1 MPRRRDTRD
10 RPLVMESLENPR
22 KVVGKTGDGNS
33 GKTGDLTA
41 GVFLHGDVLMRTQE
55 FTRTFDR
62 WEAKN

>member
-41 GVFLHGDVLMRTQE
+41 GVFLHGDRRVDENTGIHAD
-55 FTRTFDR
+55 F
-62 WEAKN
+62 